1 MYSEFSGGSLAVAIN
16 AVQKNA
22 AAEGMNL
29 KDYIWCG
36 HDPTA
41 VAVMTEAS
49 DWSICKV
56 GTHWNPTVIP
66 MQLEPPCLL
75 FLLA

>member
-1 MYSEFSGGSLAVAIN
+1 VYSEFSGGSLVVAIN

-29 KDYIWCG
+29 KDYIWRG

-49 DWSICKV
+49 
-56 GTHWNPTVIP
+56 G
-66 MQLEPPCLL
+66 
-75 FLLA
+75 